1 MDDRRFLLRF
11 AWLSIGAALMTIT
24 LKAGAYLL
32 TGSVGLLSDALESGI
47 NLVAGVVALGALAL
61 AARPPDDEHNYGHDK
76 AEYFASGVEG
86 ALILIAAIGIIMT
99 STPRLFSPEPL
110 EQVGVGLAISTL
122 ASGINLA
129 TALVLRRAGRVYRSI
144 VLEAD
149 SRHLMSDVWTSVGVI
164 AAVGLVALTGWLWLD
179 AVIALLVALNII
191 RSGWSLVRR
200 AFLGLMDSALSADEV
215 NALEAILNRH
225 IGRGID
231 WHALRTRRSGSRAFI
246 TVHLLV
252 PGSWTVQAGHDLVE
266 QIEHEMRAAIDG
278 TTALIHLE
286 PLHDPRS
293 LEDIPLDRG

>member
-1 MDDRRFLLRF
+1 MENRRSLLRF
-11 AWLSIGAALMTIT
+11 AWLSIGAALLTIA
-24 LKAGAYLL
+24 LKTGAYLF

-86 ALILIAAIGIIMT
+86 ALILVAAIGIIVT
-99 STPRLFSPEPL
+99 SVPRLFSPEPL
-110 EQVGVGLAISTL
+110 EQVGVGLAISML
-122 ASGINLA
+122 ASGINLGV
-129 TALVLRRAGRVYRSI
+129 ALVLRRAARVHRSI

-164 AAVGLVALTGWLWLD
+164 AGVALVGLTDWLWLD
-179 AVIALLVALNII
+179 AAIALLVALNIV

-200 AFLGLMDSALSADEV
+200 AFLGLMDSALNTEEV
-215 NALEAILNRH
+215 GLLEAILNRH
-225 IGRGID
+225 KGRGID

-252 PGSWTVQAGHDLVE
+252 PGGWTVQAGHDLVE
-266 QIEHEMRAAIDG
+266 QIEREMRSAIDG
-278 TTALIHLE
+278 TTTLIHLE